1 MPNINGRGIF
11 MKHANRLIVAAAV
24 ALASVASGTVVA
36 REAPTLTV
44 AVIDFT
50 NNSDS
55 VSWWHGGVGT
65 QLADVLSNELS
76 ATGDF
81 KVIERQKIEAVLAEQ
96 DLASSYRMR
105 PGSTPHTGN
114 VTGAQYLIT
123 GSVASYTEDTSNTG
137 GGVNIA
143 GFRLGGGKKQAY
155 VAIDLRVIDAETSEV
170 VFSRTVE
177 GHSTD
182 SAVNVGGYLGHGI
195 GGDFGHSQK
204 TPASKSVRAALIEA
218 SDYLDCVMVKRNGCE
233 ANYDKKEQKRRQGD
247 KDSLDLD

>member
-1 MPNINGRGIF
+1 
-11 MKHANRLIVAAAV
+11 MKRTRRFATGTML
-24 ALASVASGTVVA
+24 ALAVLASGAAMA

-44 AVIDFT
+44 AVVDFT

-55 VSWWHGGVGT
+55 AAWWHGGVGS

-81 KVIERQKIEAVLAEQ
+81 KVIERQKIDAVLAEQ

-105 PGSTPHTGN
+105 PGSSPHTGN
-114 VTGAQYLIT
+114 ITGAQYLIT

-137 GGVNIA
+137 GGVSFA
-143 GFRLGGGKKQAY
+143 GFRVGGGQAKAY

-177 GHSTD
+177 GRSTD
-182 SAVNVGGYLGHGI
+182 KAIRLSGYASGV
-195 GGDFGHSQK
+195 GGDFGHKKKS
-204 TPASKSVRAALIEA
+204 PASKAVRAALIEA
-218 SDYLDCVMVKRNGCE
+218 TDYLDCAMVKRDGCE
-233 ANYDKKEQKRRQGD
+233 ARYEQKDQKRRQGD
-247 KDSLDLD
+247 RESLDLD

>member
-1 MPNINGRGIF
+1 
-11 MKHANRLIVAAAV
+11 MKHANRLFVAAAM

-55 VSWWHGGVGT
+55 ISWWHGGVGT

-81 KVIERQKIEAVLAEQ
+81 KVIERQKIDSVLAEQ

-137 GGVNIA
+137 GGLNIA

-177 GHSTD
+177 GRSTD
-182 SAVNVGGYLGHGI
+182 SAVNVGGYLGHGV

-233 ANYDKKEQKRRQGD
+233 ASYDKKEQKRRQGD

>member
-1 MPNINGRGIF
+1 
-11 MKHANRLIVAAAV
+11 MKHARHLAV
-24 ALASVASGTVVA
+24 GAALAWALATSGGAMA

-55 VSWWHGGVGT
+55 ASWWHGGVGT

-81 KVIERQKIEAVLAEQ
+81 KVIERQKINAVLAEQ

-114 VTGAQYLIT
+114 VTGAQYLVT
-123 GSVASYTEDTSNTG
+123 GSVASYTEDVNDNG
-137 GGVNIA
+137 GGLNVA
-143 GFRLGGGKKQAY
+143 GFHLGGSKKQAY

-177 GHSTD
+177 GRTSDH
-182 SAVNVGGYLGHGI
+182 AVSLGGYLGHGV
-195 GGDFGHSQK
+195 GGGFGHADK
-204 TPASKSVRAALIEA
+204 TPASKAVRAALIEA
-218 SDYLDCVMVKRNGCE
+218 SDYLDCAMVKRNGCE
-233 ANYDKKEQKRRQGD
+233 EKYEQKEQKRRKGD

>member
-1 MPNINGRGIF
+1 
-11 MKHANRLIVAAAV
+11 MKYANRMVIGAAIAW
-24 ALASVASGTVVA
+24 AMTASGAAIA
-36 REAPTLTV
+36 REAPTLTI

-50 NNSDS
+50 NQSDS
-55 VSWWHGGVGT
+55 APWWHGGVGN

-81 KVIERQKIEAVLAEQ
+81 KVIERQKINSVLAEQ

-105 PGSTPHTGN
+105 PGSSPHTGN
-114 VTGAQYLIT
+114 VTGAQYLVT

-143 GFRLGGGKKQAY
+143 GFHLGGGKSQAY

-177 GHSTD
+177 GHSND
-182 SAVNVGGYLGHGI
+182 SAVNLGGYLGGGV
-195 GGDFGHSQK
+195 GGDFFHSKK
-204 TPASKSVRAALIEA
+204 TPASKAVRAALIEA
-218 SDYLDCVMVKRNGCE
+218 SDYLDCVMVKRDGCE
-233 ANYDKKEQKRRQGD
+233 ARFEQKEQRRRKGD
-247 KDSLDLD
+247 KDSLDLE

>member
-1 MPNINGRGIF
+1 
-11 MKHANRLIVAAAV
+11 MKRTRRLATGAML
-24 ALASVASGTVVA
+24 ALAVLASGTAMA

-50 NNSDS
+50 NNGDS
-55 VSWWHGGVGT
+55 VAWWHGGVGS

-81 KVIERQKIEAVLAEQ
+81 KVIERQKINAVLAEQ

-105 PGSTPHTGN
+105 PGSSPHTGN
-114 VTGAQYLIT
+114 ITGAQYLVT

-137 GGVNIA
+137 GGLNIA
-143 GFRLGGGKKQAY
+143 GFRVGGGQAKAY

-177 GHSTD
+177 GRSTD
-182 SAVNVGGYLGHGI
+182 KSIQLAGYVSGV
-195 GGDFGHSQK
+195 GGDFGPKQK
-204 TPASKSVRAALIEA
+204 TPASKAVRAALIEA
-218 SDYLDCVMVKRNGCE
+218 TDYLDCAMVKRDG
-233 ANYDKKEQKRRQGD
+233 
-247 KDSLDLD
+247 

>member
-1 MPNINGRGIF
+1 
-11 MKHANRLIVAAAV
+11 MKHANRLFVAAAM

-55 VSWWHGGVGT
+55 ISWWHGGVGT

-81 KVIERQKIEAVLAEQ
+81 KVIERQK
-96 DLASSYRMR
+96 MR

-137 GGVNIA
+137 GGLNIA

-177 GHSTD
+177 GRSTD
-182 SAVNVGGYLGHGI
+182 SAVNVGGYLGHGV

-233 ANYDKKEQKRRQGD
+233 ASYDKKEQKRRQGD

>member
-1 MPNINGRGIF
+1 
-11 MKHANRLIVAAAV
+11 MKRTRRLGTGVML
-24 ALASVASGTVVA
+24 ALAVLASGTAMA

-55 VSWWHGGVGT
+55 VAWWHGGVGS

-81 KVIERQKIEAVLAEQ
+81 KVIERQKIAAVLAEQ

-105 PGSTPHTGN
+105 PGSSPHTGN

-137 GGVNIA
+137 GGLSFA
-143 GFRLGGGKKQAY
+143 GFHVGGGQAKAY

-182 SAVNVGGYLGHGI
+182 KAIRLSGYTRGV
-195 GGDFGHSQK
+195 GGDFGHKQK
-204 TPASKSVRAALIEA
+204 TPASKAVRAALIEA
-218 SDYLDCVMVKRNGCE
+218 TDYLDCAMVKRDGCE
-233 ANYDKKEQKRRQGD
+233 ARFEQKEQKRRQGD
-247 KDSLDLD
+247 KDALDLD